1 MSTEE
6 GGREKTAPQPAEGIQ
21 RRPSRESR
29 PLCVGAELFPGRDP
43 QLRLGRFT
51 PAGRCAARGR
61 REAAIMAA
69 GPARLREPRAAAVE
83 RAAGPAALPLRSQ
96 PPPSAAAAEAFPGR
110 LHTLPTPHLWG
121 RAHQHGE
128 GAHPRGGG

>member
-1 MSTEE
+1 
-6 GGREKTAPQPAEGIQ
+6 
-21 RRPSRESR
+21 
-29 PLCVGAELFPGRDP
+29 
-43 QLRLGRFT
+43 
-51 PAGRCAARGR
+51 
-61 REAAIMAA
+61 MAA

-96 PPPSAAAAEAFPGR
+96 PLPSAAAAEAFPGR

-128 GAHPRGGG
+128 GAHPRGEVEGLRGRRGSLGQKLPEKSGR